1 MAKTFLRSGNL
12 DAVLALGEN
21 GQPVYASALQIRET
35 LRLRRQSALTDCLA
49 IPQAND
55 RGDRLDWY
63 APFSG
68 RVKSWL
74 GASDHERR
82 AALQH
87 LTACQQDMQDLSTR
101 ARAAENPSMRLFGAL
116 LSKTLQFPDQQY
128 VYLVDGKPVITFWGF
143 VDAQARSRD
152 DALAC
157 LRDTLE
163 ENLPVALVEPPPAVL
178 PAAPVVAEPE
188 ILAPPPVP
196 EPEILPEPEP
206 QPAAPVDAQPVAPL
220 PARRRFRVWYLLP
233 PVAIAAAVMMA
244 VLLHR
249 QPSESTPVATA
260 KPAATPA
267 TVPAPATPAVT
278 ASQPPV
284 AAAPTEAASAPAVTT
299 PATLTPP
306 AVTATAEARPDTQPQ
321 SAASTTETPPAA
333 ASATLAS
340 EATPTVPAKPD
351 DLIVTPDAVRD
362 GQVQVIDGRWRVTI
376 NQMPTPTGKPPV
388 MRFQFK
394 NGKGS
399 VQVTQGNTSCKAD
412 VSAAMTSAGN
422 LVIESRYTA
431 KCQNNS
437 RYRMPLLVCH
447 ASIGAAQ
454 CEAQFAEDRVFPMTI
469 KRESK

>member
-35 LRLRRQSALTDCLA
+35 LRLRRQSALADCLA
-49 IPQAND
+49 IPQANE

-82 AALQH
+82 AALQQ

-163 ENLPVALVEPPPAVL
+163 ENLPVALVEPLPEL
-178 PAAPVVAEPE
+178 PAAPVIAEPE
-188 ILAPPPVP
+188 IIA
-196 EPEILPEPEP
+196 EPEPEP
-206 QPAAPVDAQPVAPL
+206 VAEPLPVAAPVEAQPATPVA
-220 PARRRFRVWYLLP
+220 ARRRFRVWYLLP
-233 PVAIAAAVMMA
+233 PVAIAAAVTVA

-249 QPSESTPVATA
+249 SEPAKTPVATA
-260 KPAATPA
+260 KPASAAATVSTPAPAATPA
-267 TVPAPATPAVT
+267 PVAATPSVTPPAEQAAPEKLPESQPQKPANTTTDTAPAT
-278 ASQPPV
+278 S
-284 AAAPTEAASAPAVTT
+284 
-299 PATLTPP
+299 
-306 AVTATAEARPDTQPQ
+306 
-321 SAASTTETPPAA
+321 
-333 ASATLAS
+333 SATLATTVT
-340 EATPTVPAKPD
+340 APVPAKPD

-362 GQVQVIDGRWRVTI
+362 GQVRVIDGRWRVTI
-376 NQMPTPTGKPPV
+376 DQMPTPTGKPPV

-399 VQVTQGNTSCKAD
+399 VQIAQGNTTCKAD

-447 ASIGAAQ
+447 ASIGAAV
-454 CEAQFAEDRVFPMTI
+454 CEAQYADDRVFPMTI

>member
-35 LRLRRQSALTDCLA
+35 LRLRRQSALADCLA
-49 IPQAND
+49 IPQANE

-82 AALQH
+82 AALQQ

-163 ENLPVALVEPPPAVL
+163 ENLPVALVEPLPEL
-178 PAAPVVAEPE
+178 PAAPVIAEPVMIAE
-188 ILAPPPVP
+188 
-196 EPEILPEPEP
+196 PEPEP
-206 QPAAPVDAQPVAPL
+206 EPVAEPLPVAATVEAQPATPVA
-220 PARRRFRVWYLLP
+220 ARRRFRVWYLLP
-233 PVAIAAAVMMA
+233 PVAIAAAVTVA

-249 QPSESTPVATA
+249 SEPVKTPVATGKPA
-260 KPAATPA
+260 SAPATVSIPAPAATPA
-267 TVPAPATPAVT
+267 PVAATPSVTPSAEQAAPEKLPESQPQKPANTTTDTAPAT
-278 ASQPPV
+278 S
-284 AAAPTEAASAPAVTT
+284 
-299 PATLTPP
+299 
-306 AVTATAEARPDTQPQ
+306 
-321 SAASTTETPPAA
+321 
-333 ASATLAS
+333 SATLATTVT
-340 EATPTVPAKPD
+340 APVPAKPD

-362 GQVQVIDGRWRVTI
+362 GQVRVIDGRWRVTI
-376 NQMPTPTGKPPV
+376 DQMPTPTGKPPV

-394 NGKGS
+394 NGRGS
-399 VQVTQGNTSCKAD
+399 VQIAQGNTTCKAD

-431 KCQNNS
+431 KCQNSS

-447 ASIGAAQ
+447 ASIGAAV
-454 CEAQFAEDRVFPMTI
+454 CEAQYADDRVFPMTI

>member
-1 MAKTFLRSGNL
+1 MAKTFLRSGKL

-35 LRLRRQSALTDCLA
+35 LRLRRQSALADCLA
-49 IPQAND
+49 IPQANE

-82 AALQH
+82 AALQQ
-87 LTACQQDMQDLSTR
+87 LTACQQDMQDLSAR
-101 ARAAENPSMRLFGAL
+101 ARAAENPAMRLFGAL

-163 ENLPVALVEPPPAVL
+163 ENLPVALVEPL
-178 PAAPVVAEPE
+178 PELPVAPVVAEPVLMAE
-188 ILAPPPVP
+188 P
-196 EPEILPEPEP
+196 EPEEVTEP
-206 QPAAPVDAQPVAPL
+206 QPAVMAPEPVQKTQE
-220 PARRRFRVWYLLP
+220 PARRRFRIWYLLP
-233 PVAIAAAVMMA
+233 PVAIAAAVAVA

-249 QPSESTPVATA
+249 PVTETPVESAKVSAEPAT
-260 KPAATPA
+260 TPA
-267 TVPAPATPAVT
+267 
-278 ASQPPV
+278 
-284 AAAPTEAASAPAVTT
+284 AAAPTPAAAPAQVASAPAV
-299 PATLTPP
+299 APP
-306 AVTATAEARPDTQPQ
+306 AVM
-321 SAASTTETPPAA
+321 AA
-333 ASATLAS
+333 AEKLPETLPQKPASVAAPEAAPPDSSATLAS
-340 EATPTVPAKPD
+340 VVTPAVPARPD

-376 NQMPTPTGKPPV
+376 DQMPTPTGKPPV
-388 MRFQFK
+388 MRFEFK
-394 NGKGS
+394 KGKGS
-399 VQVTQGNTSCKAD
+399 VQVAQGNTSCKAD

-431 KCQNNS
+431 KCQNGS

-447 ASIGAAQ
+447 ASIGAAV
-454 CEAQFAEDRVFPMTI
+454 CEAQYAEDRIFPMTI

>member
-35 LRLRRQSALTDCLA
+35 LRLRRQSALADCLA
-49 IPQAND
+49 IPQANE

-82 AALQH
+82 AALQQ

-163 ENLPVALVEPPPAVL
+163 ENLPVALVEPLPEL
-178 PAAPVVAEPE
+178 PAAPVIAEPE
-188 ILAPPPVP
+188 IIA
-196 EPEILPEPEP
+196 EPEPEP
-206 QPAAPVDAQPVAPL
+206 ESVAEPLPVAAPVEAQPATPVA
-220 PARRRFRVWYLLP
+220 ARRRFRVWYLLP
-233 PVAIAAAVMMA
+233 PVAIAAAVTVA

-249 QPSESTPVATA
+249 SEPVKTPVATA
-260 KPAATPA
+260 KPASAPA
-267 TVPAPATPAVT
+267 TVPTPAPAATPAPVAATQSVTPPAEQAAPEKLPESQPQKPANTTTDTAPAT
-278 ASQPPV
+278 S
-284 AAAPTEAASAPAVTT
+284 
-299 PATLTPP
+299 
-306 AVTATAEARPDTQPQ
+306 
-321 SAASTTETPPAA
+321 
-333 ASATLAS
+333 SATLATTVT
-340 EATPTVPAKPD
+340 APVPAKPD

-362 GQVQVIDGRWRVTI
+362 GQVRVIDGRWRVTI
-376 NQMPTPTGKPPV
+376 DQMPTPTGKPPV

-399 VQVTQGNTSCKAD
+399 VQIAQGNTTCKAD

-431 KCQNNS
+431 KCQNSS

-447 ASIGAAQ
+447 ASIGAAV
-454 CEAQFAEDRVFPMTI
+454 CEAQYADDRVFPMTI

>member
-35 LRLRRQSALTDCLA
+35 LRLRRQSALADCLA
-49 IPQAND
+49 IPQANE

-82 AALQH
+82 AALQQ

-163 ENLPVALVEPPPAVL
+163 ENLPVALVEPLPEL
-178 PAAPVVAEPE
+178 PAAPVIAEPE
-188 ILAPPPVP
+188 IIA
-196 EPEILPEPEP
+196 EPEPEP
-206 QPAAPVDAQPVAPL
+206 ESVAEPLPVAAPVEAQPATPVA
-220 PARRRFRVWYLLP
+220 ARRRFRVWYLLP
-233 PVAIAAAVMMA
+233 PVAIAAAVTVA

-249 QPSESTPVATA
+249 SEPVKTPVATA
-260 KPAATPA
+260 KPASAPA
-267 TVPAPATPAVT
+267 TVPTP
-278 ASQPPV
+278 
-284 AAAPTEAASAPAVTT
+284 APAVTPAPVAAT
-299 PATLTPP
+299 PSVTPP
-306 AVTATAEARPDTQPQ
+306 AEQAAPEKLPESQPQ
-321 SAASTTETPPAA
+321 KPANTTTDTAPAD
-333 ASATLAS
+333 ASATLATTVT
-340 EATPTVPAKPD
+340 APVPAKPD

-362 GQVQVIDGRWRVTI
+362 GQVRVIDGRWRVTI
-376 NQMPTPTGKPPV
+376 DQMPTPTGKPPV

-399 VQVTQGNTSCKAD
+399 VQIAQGNTTCKAD

-431 KCQNNS
+431 KCQNSS

-447 ASIGAAQ
+447 ASIGAAV
-454 CEAQFAEDRVFPMTI
+454 CEAQYADDRVFPMTI

>member
-35 LRLRRQSALTDCLA
+35 LRLRRQSALADCLA
-49 IPQAND
+49 IPQANE

-82 AALQH
+82 AALQQ

-163 ENLPVALVEPPPAVL
+163 ENLPVALVEPLPEL
-178 PAAPVVAEPE
+178 PAAPVIAEPVMIAE
-188 ILAPPPVP
+188 
-196 EPEILPEPEP
+196 PEPEP
-206 QPAAPVDAQPVAPL
+206 EAMAEPLPVAAPVEAQPVTPVA
-220 PARRRFRVWYLLP
+220 ARRRFRVWYLLP
-233 PVAIAAAVMMA
+233 PVAIAAAVMVA

-249 QPSESTPVATA
+249 SESVKTTVATA
-260 KPAATPA
+260 KPASAPATVSTPAPAATPA
-267 TVPAPATPAVT
+267 LVAATPSV
-278 ASQPPV
+278 
-284 AAAPTEAASAPAVTT
+284 
-299 PATLTPP
+299 TPP
-306 AVTATAEARPDTQPQ
+306 AEQRAPEKLPESQPQ
-321 SAASTTETPPAA
+321 KPANTTTDTAPAD
-333 ASATLAS
+333 ASATLATTVT
-340 EATPTVPAKPD
+340 APVPAKPD

-362 GQVQVIDGRWRVTI
+362 GQVRVIDGRWRVTI
-376 NQMPTPTGKPPV
+376 DQMPTPTGKPPV

-399 VQVTQGNTSCKAD
+399 VQIAQGNTTCKAD

-447 ASIGAAQ
+447 ASIGAAV
-454 CEAQFAEDRVFPMTI
+454 CEAQYADDRVFPMTI

>member
-35 LRLRRQSALTDCLA
+35 LRLRRQSALADCLA
-49 IPQAND
+49 IPQANE

-82 AALQH
+82 AALQQ

-163 ENLPVALVEPPPAVL
+163 ENLPVALVEPLPEL
-178 PAAPVVAEPE
+178 PAAPVIAEPE
-188 ILAPPPVP
+188 IIT
-196 EPEILPEPEP
+196 EPEPEP
-206 QPAAPVDAQPVAPL
+206 VAEPLPVAAPVEAQPATPVA
-220 PARRRFRVWYLLP
+220 ARRRFRVWYLLP
-233 PVAIAAAVMMA
+233 PVAIAAAVTVA

-249 QPSESTPVATA
+249 SVPVKTPVATA
-260 KPAATPA
+260 KPASAPATVSTPAPAATPA
-267 TVPAPATPAVT
+267 
-278 ASQPPV
+278 PV
-284 AAAPTEAASAPAVTT
+284 AAT
-299 PATLTPP
+299 PSVTPP
-306 AVTATAEARPDTQPQ
+306 AEQAAPEKLPESQPQ
-321 SAASTTETPPAA
+321 KPANTTTDTAPAD
-333 ASATLAS
+333 ASATLATTVT
-340 EATPTVPAKPD
+340 APVPAKPD

-362 GQVQVIDGRWRVTI
+362 GQVRVIDGRWRVTI
-376 NQMPTPTGKPPV
+376 DQMPTPTGKPPV

-399 VQVTQGNTSCKAD
+399 VQIAQGNTTCKAD

-447 ASIGAAQ
+447 ASIGAAV
-454 CEAQFAEDRVFPMTI
+454 CEAQYADDRVFPMTI

>member
-35 LRLRRQSALTDCLA
+35 LRLRRQSALADCLA
-49 IPQAND
+49 IPQANE

-82 AALQH
+82 AALQQ

-163 ENLPVALVEPPPAVL
+163 ENLPVALVEPL
-178 PAAPVVAEPE
+178 PAAPVIAEPE
-188 ILAPPPVP
+188 IIA
-196 EPEILPEPEP
+196 EPEPEP
-206 QPAAPVDAQPVAPL
+206 VAEPLPVAAPVEAQPATPVA
-220 PARRRFRVWYLLP
+220 ARRRFRVWYLLP
-233 PVAIAAAVMMA
+233 PVAIAAAVTVA

-249 QPSESTPVATA
+249 SEPVKTPVATA
-260 KPAATPA
+260 KPASAAA
-267 TVPAPATPAVT
+267 TVSTPAPAATPV
-278 ASQPPV
+278 PV
-284 AAAPTEAASAPAVTT
+284 AAT
-299 PATLTPP
+299 PSVTPP
-306 AVTATAEARPDTQPQ
+306 AEQAAPEKLPESQPQ
-321 SAASTTETPPAA
+321 KPANTTTDTAPATS
-333 ASATLAS
+333 SATLATTVT
-340 EATPTVPAKPD
+340 APVPAKPD

-362 GQVQVIDGRWRVTI
+362 GQVRVIDGRWRVTI
-376 NQMPTPTGKPPV
+376 DQMPTPTGKPPV

-399 VQVTQGNTSCKAD
+399 VQIAQGNTTCKAD

-447 ASIGAAQ
+447 ASIGAAV
-454 CEAQFAEDRVFPMTI
+454 CEAQYADDRVFPMTI

>member
-35 LRLRRQSALTDCLA
+35 LRLRRQSALADCLA
-49 IPQAND
+49 IPQANE

-82 AALQH
+82 AALQQ

-163 ENLPVALVEPPPAVL
+163 ENLPVALVEPLPEL
-178 PAAPVVAEPE
+178 PAAPVIAEPVMIAE
-188 ILAPPPVP
+188 
-196 EPEILPEPEP
+196 PEPEP
-206 QPAAPVDAQPVAPL
+206 EAMAEPLPVAAPVEAQPVTPVA
-220 PARRRFRVWYLLP
+220 ARRRFRVWYLLP
-233 PVAIAAAVMMA
+233 PVAIAAAVMVA

-249 QPSESTPVATA
+249 SEPVKTPVATA
-260 KPAATPA
+260 KPASAPATVSTPAPAATPA
-267 TVPAPATPAVT
+267 PVAATPSVTPPAEQAAPEKLPESQPQKPANTTTDTAPAT
-278 ASQPPV
+278 S
-284 AAAPTEAASAPAVTT
+284 
-299 PATLTPP
+299 
-306 AVTATAEARPDTQPQ
+306 
-321 SAASTTETPPAA
+321 
-333 ASATLAS
+333 SATLATTVT
-340 EATPTVPAKPD
+340 APVPAKPD

-362 GQVQVIDGRWRVTI
+362 GQVRVIDGRWRVTI
-376 NQMPTPTGKPPV
+376 DQMPTPTGKPPV

-399 VQVTQGNTSCKAD
+399 VQIAQGNTTCKAD

-447 ASIGAAQ
+447 ASIGAAV
-454 CEAQFAEDRVFPMTI
+454 CEAQYADDRVFPMTI

>member
-35 LRLRRQSALTDCLA
+35 LRLRRQSALADCLA
-49 IPQAND
+49 IPQANE

-82 AALQH
+82 AALQQ

-163 ENLPVALVEPPPAVL
+163 ENLPVALVEPLPEL
-178 PAAPVVAEPE
+178 PAAPVIAEPVMIAE
-188 ILAPPPVP
+188 
-196 EPEILPEPEP
+196 PEPEP
-206 QPAAPVDAQPVAPL
+206 EPESVAEPLPVAAPVEAQPATPVA
-220 PARRRFRVWYLLP
+220 ARRRFRVWYLLP
-233 PVAIAAAVMMA
+233 PVAIAAAVTVA
-244 VLLHR
+244 VLLPR
-249 QPSESTPVATA
+249 SEPVKTPVATA
-260 KPAATPA
+260 KPASAPATVSTPAPAATPA
-267 TVPAPATPAVT
+267 PVAATPSVTPPAEQAAPEKLPESQPQKPANTTTDTAPAT
-278 ASQPPV
+278 S
-284 AAAPTEAASAPAVTT
+284 
-299 PATLTPP
+299 
-306 AVTATAEARPDTQPQ
+306 
-321 SAASTTETPPAA
+321 
-333 ASATLAS
+333 SATLATTVT
-340 EATPTVPAKPD
+340 APVPAKPD

-362 GQVQVIDGRWRVTI
+362 GQVRVIDGRWRVTI
-376 NQMPTPTGKPPV
+376 DQMPTPTGKPPV

-399 VQVTQGNTSCKAD
+399 VQIAQGNTTCKAD

-447 ASIGAAQ
+447 ASIGAAV
-454 CEAQFAEDRVFPMTI
+454 CEAQYADDRVFPMTI

>member
-35 LRLRRQSALTDCLA
+35 LRLRRQSALADCLA
-49 IPQAND
+49 IPQANE

-82 AALQH
+82 AALQQ

-128 VYLVDGKPVITFWGF
+128 VYLVDGKPIITFWGF

-163 ENLPVALVEPPPAVL
+163 ENLPVALVEPLPEL
-178 PAAPVVAEPE
+178 PAAPVIAEPVMIAEPE
-188 ILAPPPVP
+188 PEAAAEPLPV
-196 EPEILPEPEP
+196 
-206 QPAAPVDAQPVAPL
+206 AAPVEAQPMTPVA
-220 PARRRFRVWYLLP
+220 ARRRFRVWYLLP
-233 PVAIAAAVMMA
+233 PVAIAAAVMVA

-249 QPSESTPVATA
+249 SEPVKTPVATA
-260 KPAATPA
+260 KPALAPATVSTPAPAATPA
-267 TVPAPATPAVT
+267 
-278 ASQPPV
+278 PV
-284 AAAPTEAASAPAVTT
+284 AAT
-299 PATLTPP
+299 PSVTPP
-306 AVTATAEARPDTQPQ
+306 AEQRAPEKLPESQPQKPATNATDTAPADVSANLAATVTAP
-321 SAASTTETPPAA
+321 
-333 ASATLAS
+333 
-340 EATPTVPAKPD
+340 VPAKPD

-362 GQVQVIDGRWRVTI
+362 GQVRVIDGRWRVTI
-376 NQMPTPTGKPPV
+376 DQMPTPTGKPPV

-399 VQVTQGNTSCKAD
+399 VQIAQGNTTCKAD

-447 ASIGAAQ
+447 ASIGAAV
-454 CEAQFAEDRVFPMTI
+454 CEAQYADDRVFPMTI

>member
-35 LRLRRQSALTDCLA
+35 LRLRRQSALADCLA
-49 IPQAND
+49 IPQANE

-82 AALQH
+82 AALQQ

-163 ENLPVALVEPPPAVL
+163 ENLPVALVEPLPEL
-178 PAAPVVAEPE
+178 PAAPVIAEPVMIAE
-188 ILAPPPVP
+188 
-196 EPEILPEPEP
+196 PEPEP
-206 QPAAPVDAQPVAPL
+206 EAMAEPLPVAAPVEAQPVTPVA
-220 PARRRFRVWYLLP
+220 ARRRFRVWYLLP
-233 PVAIAAAVMMA
+233 PVAIAAAVMVA

-249 QPSESTPVATA
+249 SEPVKTTVATA
-260 KPAATPA
+260 KPASAPATVSTPAPAATPA
-267 TVPAPATPAVT
+267 LVAATPSV
-278 ASQPPV
+278 
-284 AAAPTEAASAPAVTT
+284 
-299 PATLTPP
+299 TPP
-306 AVTATAEARPDTQPQ
+306 AEQRAPEKLPESQPQ
-321 SAASTTETPPAA
+321 KPANTTTDTAPAD
-333 ASATLAS
+333 ASATLATTVT
-340 EATPTVPAKPD
+340 APVPAKPD

-362 GQVQVIDGRWRVTI
+362 GQVRVIDGRWRVTI
-376 NQMPTPTGKPPV
+376 DQMPTPTGKPPV

-399 VQVTQGNTSCKAD
+399 VQIAQGNTTCKAD

-447 ASIGAAQ
+447 ASIGAAV
-454 CEAQFAEDRVFPMTI
+454 CEAQYADDRVFPMTI

>member
-35 LRLRRQSALTDCLA
+35 LRLRRQGALADCLA
-49 IPQAND
+49 IPQANE

-82 AALQH
+82 AALQQ

-163 ENLPVALVEPPPAVL
+163 ENLPVALAEPLPEL
-178 PAAPVVAEPE
+178 PAAPVAAEPVIVAEPE
-188 ILAPPPVP
+188 PAPEEEPLPVAAAA
-196 EPEILPEPEP
+196 EPEPEP
-206 QPAAPVDAQPVAPL
+206 VAPVA
-220 PARRRFRVWYLLP
+220 ARRRFRVWYLLP
-233 PVAIAAAVMMA
+233 PVAIAAAVTVA

-249 QPSESTPVATA
+249 PEPVATPVASTKPAAAPATSAPAAVSTPTPAAATPVAT
-260 KPAATPA
+260 P
-267 TVPAPATPAVT
+267 
-278 ASQPPV
+278 
-284 AAAPTEAASAPAVTT
+284 SATT
-299 PATLTPP
+299 PAE
-306 AVTATAEARPDTQPQ
+306 TATAEKQPESQPQ
-321 SAASTTETPPAA
+321 KPASAGTTEASPAAS
-333 ASATLAS
+333 SATLAS
-340 EATPTVPAKPD
+340 VVTPPVPAKPD
-351 DLIVTPDAVRD
+351 DLIVTPDAVRE

-376 NQMPTPTGKPPV
+376 DQMPTPTGKPPV

-399 VQVTQGNTSCKAD
+399 VQVAQGNTSCKAD

-447 ASIGAAQ
+447 ASMGAAV
-454 CEAQFAEDRVFPMTI
+454 CEAQYAEDRVFPMTI

>member
-1 MAKTFLRSGNL
+1 MRSGNL

-35 LRLRRQSALTDCLA
+35 LRLRRQSALADCLA
-49 IPQAND
+49 IPQANE

-82 AALQH
+82 AALQQ

-163 ENLPVALVEPPPAVL
+163 ENLPVALVEPLPEL
-178 PAAPVVAEPE
+178 PAAPVIAEPVMIAEPEPEAVAEP
-188 ILAPPPVP
+188 LPV
-196 EPEILPEPEP
+196 
-206 QPAAPVDAQPVAPL
+206 AAPVEAQPVTPVA
-220 PARRRFRVWYLLP
+220 ARRRFRVWYLLP
-233 PVAIAAAVMMA
+233 PVAIAAAVMVA

-249 QPSESTPVATA
+249 SEPVKTPVATA
-260 KPAATPA
+260 KPALAPATVSTPAPAATPA
-267 TVPAPATPAVT
+267 
-278 ASQPPV
+278 PV
-284 AAAPTEAASAPAVTT
+284 AAT
-299 PATLTPP
+299 PSVTPP
-306 AVTATAEARPDTQPQ
+306 AEQTVPEKLPESQPQKPATNATDTAPADVSANLATTVTAP
-321 SAASTTETPPAA
+321 
-333 ASATLAS
+333 
-340 EATPTVPAKPD
+340 VPAKPD

-362 GQVQVIDGRWRVTI
+362 GQVRVIDGRWRVTI
-376 NQMPTPTGKPPV
+376 DQMPTPTGKPPV

-399 VQVTQGNTSCKAD
+399 VQIAQGNTTCKAD

-447 ASIGAAQ
+447 ASIGAAV
-454 CEAQFAEDRVFPMTI
+454 CEAQYADDRVFPMTI

>member
-35 LRLRRQSALTDCLA
+35 LRLRRQSALADCLA
-49 IPQAND
+49 IPQANE

-82 AALQH
+82 AALQQ

-163 ENLPVALVEPPPAVL
+163 ENLPVALVEPLPEL
-178 PAAPVVAEPE
+178 PAAPVIAEPE
-188 ILAPPPVP
+188 IIA
-196 EPEILPEPEP
+196 EPEPEP
-206 QPAAPVDAQPVAPL
+206 EAMAEPLPVAAPVETQPATPVA
-220 PARRRFRVWYLLP
+220 AHRRFRVWYLLP
-233 PVAIAAAVMMA
+233 PVAIAAAVTVA

-249 QPSESTPVATA
+249 SEPVKTPVATA
-260 KPAATPA
+260 KPASAPATVSTPAPAATPA
-267 TVPAPATPAVT
+267 PVAATPSVTPLAEQAAPEKLPESQPQKPVTNTTDTAPAT
-278 ASQPPV
+278 S
-284 AAAPTEAASAPAVTT
+284 
-299 PATLTPP
+299 
-306 AVTATAEARPDTQPQ
+306 
-321 SAASTTETPPAA
+321 
-333 ASATLAS
+333 SATLATTVM
-340 EATPTVPAKPD
+340 APVPAKPD

-362 GQVQVIDGRWRVTI
+362 GQVRVIDGRWRVTI
-376 NQMPTPTGKPPV
+376 DQMPTPTGKPPV

-399 VQVTQGNTSCKAD
+399 VQIAQGNTTCKAD

-447 ASIGAAQ
+447 ASIGAAV
-454 CEAQFAEDRVFPMTI
+454 CEAQYADDRVFPMTI

>member
-35 LRLRRQSALTDCLA
+35 LRLRRQSALADCLA
-49 IPQAND
+49 IPQANE

-82 AALQH
+82 AALQQ

-163 ENLPVALVEPPPAVL
+163 ENLPVALVEPLPEL
-178 PAAPVVAEPE
+178 PAAPVIAEPVMIAE
-188 ILAPPPVP
+188 
-196 EPEILPEPEP
+196 PEPEP
-206 QPAAPVDAQPVAPL
+206 EAVAEPLPVVASVEPQPVTPL
-220 PARRRFRVWYLLP
+220 AARRRFRVWTLLP
-233 PVAIAAAVMMA
+233 PVAIAAAVTVA
-244 VLLHR
+244 VLLHK
-249 QPSESTPVATA
+249 PEPVVTPVATTKPVLPPA
-260 KPAATPA
+260 PVSTPAPAATQA
-267 TVPAPATPAVT
+267 
-278 ASQPPV
+278 PV
-284 AAAPTEAASAPAVTT
+284 AATPSAT
-299 PATLTPP
+299 PSSTPP
-306 AVTATAEARPDTQPQ
+306 AETATAEKQPESLPQ
-321 SAASTTETPPAA
+321 KSVSTGTSETAPAAS
-333 ASATLAS
+333 SATLAS
-340 EATPTVPAKPD
+340 VVTPPVPAKPD

-362 GQVQVIDGRWRVTI
+362 GQVRVIDGRWRVTI
-376 NQMPTPTGKPPV
+376 DQMPTPTGKPPV

-399 VQVTQGNTSCKAD
+399 VQIAQGNTTCKAD
-412 VSAAMTSAGN
+412 VSAAMTRAGN

-431 KCQNNS
+431 KCQNSS

-447 ASIGAAQ
+447 ASIGAAV
-454 CEAQFAEDRVFPMTI
+454 CEAQYADDRVFPMTI